1 MAANPIYQNDIVI
14 GSIQKPAQIAL
25 AAAEA
30 HKDETPNS
38 PTTDEYHIAC
48 DVKAELAKE
57 KNFTTYSSD
66 SAYMV
71 VGTSGYA
78 NVNEDSV
85 ERIASANSNI
95 YQLAG
100 PLDDDL
106 VVQDNEL
113 YGT

>member
-14 GSIQKPAQIAL
+14 GSIPKPAQIEL
-25 AAAEA
+25 AAAVEQD
-30 HKDETPNS
+30 KTPNS

-48 DVKAELAKE
+48 DVKTELAKE
-57 KNFTTYSSD
+57 KNLTTYSSD

-100 PLDDDL
+100 PVDDDL
-106 VVQDNEL
+106 VVKDNEL